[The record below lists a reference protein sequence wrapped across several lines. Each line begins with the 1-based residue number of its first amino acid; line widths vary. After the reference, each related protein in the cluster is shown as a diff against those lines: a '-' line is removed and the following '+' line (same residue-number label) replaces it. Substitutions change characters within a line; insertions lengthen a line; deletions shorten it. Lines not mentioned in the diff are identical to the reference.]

1 MRANCHNSS
10 AKILSD
16 FPSLTFRQPWQ
27 WTHSIENLDRRVNHQ
42 HILNFIDHTSL
53 PMTSSGSRRSSG
65 ESCPRHKRRRRGCRL
80 AVSPN
85 PLEPKSGCECPRYCG
100 VRQSAHK
107 KKILLLH
114 SPRKTIATA
123 QNLYHRFHLFFP
135 RKDFIYQVQLAP
147 AGSESSSLLLSRL
160 CRM

>member
-1 MRANCHNSS
+1 M
-10 AKILSD
+10 
-16 FPSLTFRQPWQ
+16 FPHSHFLTRQPWQ

-65 ESCPRHKRRRRGCRL
+65 ESCPRHKRRRRGSRL

-85 PLEPKSGCECPRYCG
+85 PLEPKSGCECPRYCK
-100 VRQSAHK
+100 VRQSTQK
-107 KKILLLH
+107 NN
-114 SPRKTIATA
+114 SSFPSTA
-123 QNLYHRFHLFFP
+123 LERRSRRLRTCTTDSTSSFLG
-135 RKDFIYQVQLAP
+135 RISFIRCGWQP
-147 AGSESSSLLLSRL
+147 AGSESPSLLLSRL

>member
-1 MRANCHNSS
+1 VRANCHNSS

-85 PLEPKSGCECPRYCG
+85 PLEPKSGCECPRYCR

-107 KKILLLH
+107 KKFFF
-114 SPRKTIATA
+114 STA
-123 QNLYHRFHLFFP
+123 LERRSRRRRTCITDSTSSFLG
-135 RKDFIYQVQLAP
+135 RISFIRCGWQP
-147 AGSESSSLLLSRL
+147 AGSESPSLLLSRL